1 MNNAG
6 FELPL
11 TGTPIYVNCRPKNGM
26 ATTSGDDESDA
37 SPARIGRLLFGA
49 GLALQASEDFRDM
62 DDTIEY
68 AESAGVPMPDVA
80 APFASGM
87 MAFAGL
93 GVALWR
99 LPRLA
104 TGAAVTFLAVVTMT
118 MHDFWNADED
128 SRSGE
133 RLAFFG
139 NLAMFGAA
147 LVFLREAYK

>member
-1 MNNAG
+1 M
-6 FELPL
+6 
-11 TGTPIYVNCRPKNGM
+11 
-26 ATTSGDDESDA
+26 GDD
-37 SPARIGRLLFGA
+37 SPTEDGSRTTLFGVGRLLFGL

-62 DDTIEY
+62 EDTIEY
-68 AESAGVPMPDVA
+68 AESAGVPLPELA

-87 MAFAGL
+87 MLTSGL

-99 LPRLA
+99 LPRVA
-104 TGAAVTFLAVVTMT
+104 TGAAVTFLAVVTLN

-133 RLAFFG
+133 RLAFWG

-147 LVFLREAYK
+147 LAFMREAYR

>member
-1 MNNAG
+1 MV
-6 FELPL
+6 ED
-11 TGTPIYVNCRPKNGM
+11 T
-26 ATTSGDDESDA
+26 ESADSDS
-37 SPARIGRLLFGA
+37 SPAAPSRLGRLLFGF

-62 DDTIEY
+62 EDTIEY
-68 AESAGVPMPDVA
+68 AESAGVPLPRLA

-87 MAFAGL
+87 MVVAGL
-93 GVALWR
+93 GVAFWR
-99 LPRLA
+99 LPKIA
-104 TGAAVTFLAVVTMT
+104 TGAVVTFLAVVTTT